1 MVNSPVLVL
10 NQNYEP
16 LNISRVRRAVVLLLR
31 GKAEALENGR
41 GVIHTPSCPL
51 AIPSVIR
58 ILYMVKRPHSER
70 KLTRIEVLRRDQ
82 FTCQYCGKETRELT
96 LDHVVPRHRRGKH
109 IWENVVSA
117 CSQCNSHKAG
127 RTPKEAKGLL
137 WKTEPGSGG
146 LPALAGSIIRQ
157 PFTPRIRGYYVPYE
171 YLRRHAEWH
180 KFLPLWQREEKDA

>member
-16 LNISRVRRAVVLLLR
+16 LNISQVRRAVVLLLR

-41 GVIHTPSCPL
+41 GVIHTPSCSL
-51 AIPSVIR
+51 AVPSVIR

-82 FTCQYCGKETRELT
+82 FTCQYCGKETRDLT
-96 LDHVVPRHRRGKH
+96 IDHIIPRHKGGRH

-117 CSQCNSHKAG
+117 CVQCNSRKAG
-127 RTPKEAKGLL
+127 HTPEEAGIRL
-137 WKTEPGSGG
+137 
-146 LPALAGSIIRQ
+146 IRQ
-157 PFTPRIRGYYVPYE
+157 PFIPHISGYYVPYE
-171 YLRRHAEWH
+171 YLRRHAEWQ
-180 KFLPLWQREEKDA
+180 KFLPLWQRENGA

>member
-82 FTCQYCGKETRELT
+82 FTCQYCGTETRELT
-96 LDHVVPRHRRGKH
+96 LDHVIPRHKKGKH

-117 CSQCNSHKAG
+117 CSQCNSRKAG
-127 RTPKEAKGLL
+127 RTPKEVGLRL
-137 WKTEPGSGG
+137 
-146 LPALAGSIIRQ
+146 IRQ
-157 PFTPRIRGYYVPYE
+157 PFTPRISGYYIPYE
-171 YLRRHAEWH
+171 YLRKNVEWH
-180 KFLPLWQREEKDA
+180 KFLPLWQREEED

>member
-82 FTCQYCGKETRELT
+82 FTCQYCGTETRELT
-96 LDHVVPRHRRGKH
+96 LDHVIPRHKRGKH

-117 CSQCNSHKAG
+117 CSQCNSRKAG
-127 RTPKEAKGLL
+127 RTPKEVGLRL
-137 WKTEPGSGG
+137 
-146 LPALAGSIIRQ
+146 IRQ
-157 PFTPRIRGYYVPYE
+157 PFTPHISGYYIPYE
-171 YLRRHAEWH
+171 YLRKHAEWH
-180 KFLPLWQREEKDA
+180 KFLPLWQREEED

>member
-1 MVNSPVLVL
+1 MVSSPVLVL

-16 LNISRVRRAVVLLLR
+16 LNISRVRRALVLLLR

-41 GVIHTPSCPL
+41 GVIHTPSCSL

-96 LDHVVPRHRRGKH
+96 LDHVVPRHKRGKH

-127 RTPKEAKGLL
+127 RTPKEAGLRL
-137 WKTEPGSGG
+137 
-146 LPALAGSIIRQ
+146 IRQ
-157 PFTPRIRGYYVPYE
+157 PFTPRISGYYVPYE
-171 YLRRHAEWH
+171 YLQRHAEWH
-180 KFLPLWQREEKDA
+180 KFLPLWQREEEGA